1 MTIDFYLLSKLSKD
15 YTIQSKIYFNNNN
28 NNNLDLYNVYIKNIR

>member
-15 YTIQSKIYFNNNN
+15 YIIQFKIYFNNNN
-28 NNNLDLYNVYIKNIR
+28 NNNLDLYNVYIKNI